1 MLRVLLASG
10 LLAALAPATP
20 SAVPQSSASD
30 VQDCISGHAFGGWD
44 LPASRG
50 DVGHARG
57 VLVSDGTP
65 ALLLGAEL
73 HPELLPGGHPGGRIE
88 GLLRLPDA
96 DRPVAAV
103 RGHYLLRRDGS
114 GVFRA
119 LILRP
124 GARPDDPPTRIG
136 RIEGVFRDPS
146 LRPRSP
152 GHFRARWMICR

>member
-1 MLRVLLASG
+1 MLRFLLTSG
-10 LLAALAPATP
+10 LLAFSAPAIR
-20 SAVPQSSASD
+20 AMPQSDASG
-30 VQDCISGHAFGGWD
+30 VQDCISGHAFGDWD

-57 VLVSDGTP
+57 VLVLADGTP
-65 ALLLGAEL
+65 TLLLGAEL

-88 GLLRLPDA
+88 GFLRLPDA

-114 GVFRA
+114 GLFRA

-124 GARPDDPPTRIG
+124 GPRPGDPPTRIG
-136 RIEGVFRDPS
+136 GIEGVFRDPS
-146 LRPRSP
+146 LRPNSP
-152 GHFRARWMICR
+152 GHLRARWMICR